1 LKKTY
6 KNYTLE
12 KTDGESSWYAVRQ
25 DGNLIARTPTEEE
38 ARRVIWL
45 NSGKG
50 EPITAEMM
58 SK

>member
-1 LKKTY
+1 MKKTY
-6 KNYTLE
+6 KNYTID
-12 KTDGESSWYAVRQ
+12 KSDVNSSWWTVRQ

-50 EPITAEMM
+50 EMITAEMM
-58 SK
+58 S